1 MVEDNREVVPSAVVD
16 QDQYR
21 EVLDKLAKIDEKIEF
36 VSAEVAQRHGKK
48 IGRDIGAL
56 YGAVGGLILVLA
68 YVLLAVVIP

>member
-1 MVEDNREVVPSAVVD
+1 MAEDNREVVPGAVVD

-21 EVLDKLAKIDEKIEF
+21 EVLDKLAEIDEKIEF

-48 IGRDIGAL
+48 VGRDIGAL

-68 YVLLAVVIP
+68 YVLLAVIP